1 MSSFVKYNLI
11 TDYLNDTILATTGF
25 ENFTIFIGDPVAT
38 PARPYARISLDS
50 FVTENDGFGQLPTT
64 VRINLSIEA
73 LYQPEA
79 TFLAN
84 LDVLITEIN
93 DNAAT
98 VCGVEFLHVAGAR
111 FSSEDAQYSRC
122 TIIIEST
129 YY

>member
-11 TDYLNDTILATTGF
+11 TDYLNQTILATTGF
-25 ENFTIFIGDPVAT
+25 ENFTIFIGDPVQT
-38 PARPYARISLDS
+38 PERPYARISLDS

-64 VRINLSIEA
+64 VRINLGIEA
-73 LYQPEA
+73 LYQPES

-98 VCGVEFLHVAGAR
+98 ICGVEFCHVAGAR
-111 FSSEDAQYSRC
+111 FGSEDAQYSRC
-122 TIIIEST
+122 IIIIEST